1 MPPRI
6 RPFTDADLDAVLDL
20 SIRAWTP
27 VFAAV
32 ADVLAGSGVF
42 EVMHP
47 DWRADQRRAVRAACT
62 DPDLHTWVAE
72 ADGTVAGFVVARL
85 HADDA
90 MGEIYMIAV
99 DPDVQRRGVGAAL
112 TAFATG
118 WFAEQGMAIALIQ
131 TGQDAGHAPARR
143 VYERAGYTALPSVQY
158 FKKL

>member
-6 RPFTDADLDAVLDL
+6 RPFTDADLDPVLDL
-20 SIRAWTP
+20 SIRAWAP

-62 DPDLHTWVAE
+62 DPDLRTWVAE
-72 ADGTVAGFVVARL
+72 VDGTAAGFVVARL

-112 TAFATG
+112 TAFATE